1 MPKSINEAKRLI
13 KEKIADSTALN
24 REIQNLEQKHEEK
37 EQGEQK
43 QSGALTQ
50 AFNGARL
57 NRDSLPKSAAQ
68 GMLYLMDLPPGC
80 LHPILFLSG
89 NSNSFFSVSTICEK
103 FLSDNV

>member
-43 QSGALTQ
+43 
-50 AFNGARL
+50 
-57 NRDSLPKSAAQ
+57 
-68 GMLYLMDLPPGC
+68 
-80 LHPILFLSG
+80 
-89 NSNSFFSVSTICEK
+89 
-103 FLSDNV
+103 